1 MRAAPIGASVGCAY
15 DRGSHRLQTTLAPK
29 RGRILRTVFFTIS
42 YAPSVDRRRSILR
55 RLTY

>member
-1 MRAAPIGASVGCAY
+1 MRPTPIGASVGYAY
-15 DRGSHRLQTTLAPK
+15 DKGSHRLQTKLASK
-29 RGRILRTVFFTIS
+29 RGRILRTLFFTIS